1 MLLYR
6 NNDTEDSTF
15 GYPPKDINGEY
26 IFGFTPAKGRILF
39 TDMFYIIFLRE
50 HNRKCD
56 QLWEIHGDY
65 WSDELYFQECRKWVI
80 GLLQHVS
87 FYEYRKFC

>member
-1 MLLYR
+1 MKQV
-6 NNDTEDSTF
+6 
-15 GYPPKDINGEY
+15 GYTYPLKDLNGEY
-26 IFGFTPAKGRILF
+26 IFGYTGPKGRNLF

-56 QLWEIHGDY
+56 QLWNIHGDD

-87 FYEYRKFC
+87 FYEYRKCF